1 MGFRIRI
8 DEPGDH
14 PRVVDVFEPIE
25 IGRQVD
31 GIRLFDPTVS
41 RRHVRLEPHPE
52 GLLIADLGS
61 SYGTFVHGYRLAG
74 PVLLGPGDVVYLGNS
89 QLSVLSALTAPA
101 PGAVPV
107 LAHEAPS
114 PAATPPPPPIASS
127 GGSGFGTDD
136 GFDLTVASA
145 PTPLPPTD
153 SGLTPPPPVVAAAP
167 APAVAPPPVGASVAG
182 MPASPPVVDLGA
194 VPTAAAMQL
203 PGDEAPQGSPW
214 ARRPGALAVL
224 MNLSTLLALALPVG
238 IVRVLAEAL
247 DADLSTDELISRVVL
262 LGAALLLSTCGVLG
276 VTSLRASV
284 ERGPADAGVPAEVR
298 ARRDRQLVATGVLP
312 AWAAVTA
319 LVALVADPLVGV
331 LVAVAAGNVVLIW
344 VWAARRA
351 DVRPPVS
358 EPGAPARPP
367 VRQVAVAALALVG
380 LLVIV
385 VVGLA
390 LARQLDGT
398 VSIAAAVIELLA
410 MVQVSVP
417 LLGLLRP

>member
-89 QLSVLSALTAPA
+89 QLSVLSALTAPV

-107 LAHEAPS
+107 LAHEAPP
-114 PAATPPPPPIASS
+114 PAATPPPPPMASS

-153 SGLTPPPPVVAAAP
+153 SGLTPPPPVVAGAPPLPTPAGAPGAAP
-167 APAVAPPPVGASVAG
+167 PGAAVPVAPPPSAAPPPAVGSPPAVAPPPVGASVAG

-247 DADLSTDELISRVVL
+247 DADLTTDELISRVVL
-262 LGAALLLSTCGVLG
+262 LGRRCCCRRAACSASRRCGHRSSAV
-276 VTSLRASV
+276 R
-284 ERGPADAGVPAEVR
+284 PVPASRPRCVPG
-298 ARRDRQLVATGVLP
+298 ATGSWWP
-312 AWAAVTA
+312 
-319 LVALVADPLVGV
+319 PGCS
-331 LVAVAAGNVVLIW
+331 
-344 VWAARRA
+344 RRG
-351 DVRPPVS
+351 RP
-358 EPGAPARPP
+358 
-367 VRQVAVAALALVG
+367 
-380 LLVIV
+380 
-385 VVGLA
+385 
-390 LARQLDGT
+390 
-398 VSIAAAVIELLA
+398 
-410 MVQVSVP
+410 
-417 LLGLLRP
+417 

>member
-89 QLSVLSALTAPA
+89 QLSVLSALTAPV

-107 LAHEAPS
+107 LAHEAPP

>member
-14 PRVVDVFEPIE
+14 PRVVDVFEPTE

-89 QLSVLSALTAPA
+89 QLSVLSALAAPAHGPAPA
-101 PGAVPV
+101 PV
-107 LAHEAPS
+107 HEAS
-114 PAATPPPPPIASS
+114 PPAPTPPPPSMASAV
-127 GGSGFGTDD
+127 GAGVGTDD

-153 SGLTPPPPVVAAAP
+153 SGLTPPPPVAP
-167 APAVAPPPVGASVAG
+167 APVVAPVAG
-182 MPASPPVVDLGA
+182 MPASPPVADLGA

-214 ARRPGALAVL
+214 ARRSGALAVL
-224 MNLSTLLALALPVG
+224 MNLATLLALALPVG
-238 IVRVLAEAL
+238 IVRVLAEVL
-247 DADLSTDELISRVVL
+247 DADLTTDELISRVVL

-298 ARRDRQLVATGVLP
+298 ARRDRQLIATGVLP

-380 LLVIV
+380 LLLIV
-385 VVGLA
+385 VIGLA
-390 LARQLDGT
+390 LARQLHGT